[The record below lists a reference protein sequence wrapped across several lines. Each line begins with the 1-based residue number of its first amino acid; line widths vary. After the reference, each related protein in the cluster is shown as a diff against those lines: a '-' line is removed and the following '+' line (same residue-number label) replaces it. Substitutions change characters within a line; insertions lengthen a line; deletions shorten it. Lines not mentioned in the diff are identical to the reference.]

1 MTWNG
6 EQAVGS
12 NEVTT
17 NRWFEETVIHT
28 NPTSYVVIN
37 NATARAALTT
47 TLTKRLSTSLL
58 VATVSGQVIN
68 ESGAEQNFYFGLRI
82 GGTDYGVCRVRML
95 IAPDRRTFSAE
106 RSISGLAAG
115 ALTIEPVVQSSG
127 AASLRFTSG
136 YDSLSYS
143 VREVSA

>member
-1 MTWNG
+1 MTWSG
-6 EQAVGS
+6 DQTVGS

-68 ESGAEQNFYFGLRI
+68 ESGVEQNFYFGLRI
-82 GGTDYGVCRVRML
+82 GGTDYNVSRVRML
-95 IAPDRRTFSAE
+95 IAPDRKTFSAE
-106 RSISGLAAG
+106 RSIAGLTAG

-127 AASLRFTSG
+127 PASLRFTSG